1 MGVPGNANA
10 LLLASAA
17 VSGGYQVSRSLRFNS
32 ADSANCTRTAGSPT
46 ASGTWTFS
54 VWVKRAKIGI
64 DTAIF
69 GGRSGGSA
77 TQVYFKSDNTLRWY
91 EDTADFSTTAVFRD
105 TSAWYHFVFT
115 KNGTTSC
122 TVYVNG
128 VQLQQN
134 TTSVPSTSRFNTSS
148 AELFIG
154 AIGLIP
160 SGVSFYGDHYLANI
174 EFVDGSAKV
183 PGDFAETDATTGQWI
198 PKLYS
203 GSYGSN
209 GFKLSFSDNSTTA
222 ALGTDTSGNGN
233 TWTVNNLSV
242 TAGSGNDSLVDTPTS
257 YGTDT
262 GVGNEVRG
270 NYCTLNPLDNSSG
283 MTLANGNL
291 DGSETGGGHKGTRS
305 TIKFPASGKWYYEGT
320 VTTLGGACCIGAA
333 TNAAANPD
341 INAAGS
347 YYILVNSSGNV
358 QRYQSFA
365 SYTGFDTP
373 AVGTILRVA
382 YDADAQKLW
391 LGLNGLWMNS
401 STGTTGD
408 PATGANAT
416 FSSIT
421 DIYPAIDQQTSAVAV
436 NFGQRAFAYTAP
448 SGFKALVD
456 TNLPAPVV
464 AKPNTVMDVKL
475 YTGNGGTQSITG
487 LNFNPDFVWLK
498 SRSSGSYSHNLYDA
512 VRGAT
517 KILYSD
523 STSSENTDANG
534 LTAFNSDGFSLGS
547 TAATNASSTTYVGWA
562 WDAGT
567 STVTNT
573 AGSITSQVRAN
584 ASAGFSVVTYTGNGS
599 NATVGHGLGIAPSM
613 TIVKV
618 RNRSGDNWLVY
629 HKSLSTPATDYLLLS
644 ATSASGTL
652 SGYWNGG
659 PTSSVIGLGNYSAI
673 NNNGDSYVA
682 YSFAPV
688 SGYSSFGTYVGT
700 GSGEGSFVYTGFK
713 PKWVMCKRSDS
724 TGNWVLVDGVR
735 TPYNVINT
743 NLYPNASNAEDNGFQ
758 IDSLSNGFKVRS
770 SGTDGNASG
779 GTYIFA
785 AFAESPFQYSRAR

>member
-32 ADSANCTRTAGSPT
+32 GDSAYLNRTPASAGNRK
-46 ASGTWTFS
+46 TWTWAG
-54 VWVKRAKIGI
+54 WVKRSALGT
-64 DTAIF
+64 DQNIF
-69 GGRSGGSA
+69 GTNSTTGL
-77 TQVYFKSDNTLRWY
+77 YFQFQGDNTFKVLDY
-91 EDTADFSTTAVFRD
+91 TGSTSNYRLETTQVFRD
-105 TSAWYHFVFT
+105 VGAWMHIVFALD
-115 KNGTTSC
+115 TTLS
-122 TVYVNG
+122 TANDRIKLYVNG
-128 VQLQQN
+128 TQITAFSTRVNPSQN
-134 TTSVPSTSRFNTSS
+134 YDGVVNSATTHT
-148 AELFIG
+148 IG
-154 AIGLIP
+154 RLDAQWYLDG
-160 SGVSFYGDHYLANI
+160 YLAD
-174 EFVDGSAKV
+174 VHLLDGIATDPSS
-183 PGDFAETDATTGQWI
+183 FAETDATTGQWV
-198 PKLYS
+198 PKAFT
-203 GSYGSN
+203 GSYGTN
-209 GFKLSFSDNSTTA
+209 GFRLAFDSYATTA

-233 TWTVNNLSV
+233 TWSVNNFSV

-257 YGTDT
+257 IPATDT
-262 GVGNEVRG
+262 GVGGEVRG
-270 NYCTLNPLDNSSG
+270 NYCTWNPLFSSSF
-283 MTLANGNL
+283 TYANGNL
-291 DGSETGGGHKGTRS
+291 DITSANSNAHA
-305 TIKFPASGKWYYEGT
+305 TIGVSAGKWYWEATPTTVGNTNDSLRIGVRTSTSAYTGYVRNRAADLQYGTQVGDGGTADSVVWQGNTTYGLSLDCDNNQLKVYKANSLIATVTIQSGQTWFPWLGAEGT
-320 VTTLGGACCIGAA
+320 TATWVFNWGAR
-333 TNAAANPD
+333 P
-341 INAAGS
+341 
-347 YYILVNSSGNV
+347 
-358 QRYQSFA
+358 
-365 SYTGFDTP
+365 
-373 AVGTILRVA
+373 
-382 YDADAQKLW
+382 
-391 LGLNGLWMNS
+391 
-401 STGTTGD
+401 
-408 PATGANAT
+408 
-416 FSSIT
+416 
-421 DIYPAIDQQTSAVAV
+421 
-436 NFGQRAFAYTAP
+436 FAYTAP
-448 SGFKALVD
+448 SGFKALCD
-456 TNLPAPVV
+456 TNLGAPLI
-464 AKPNTVMDVKL
+464 AKPDQVFQTVL
-475 YTGNGGTQSITG
+475 YTGNGASRSITG
-487 LNFNPDFVWLK
+487 LNFAPDFLWIK
-498 SRSSGSYSHNLYDA
+498 NRNFSGYNHHLTDA
-512 VRGAT
+512 VRGVTQRLKSNTAGVELT
-517 KILYSD
+517 
-523 STSSENTDANG
+523 STDQV
-534 LTAFNSDGFSLGS
+534 TAYNSNGFSLGADS
-547 TAATNASSTTYVGWA
+547 AGPGDLEVNQNTGSYVGWC